1 MAYVQPNSNIY
12 LFKALK
18 LDPRYENTAYFST
31 KTLQSDYFQNA
42 ASFTLP
48 SQSYQRKNKGVL
60 RIEKPYAQVWD
71 VNYMAFLNINFENKM
86 FYAFVTKVEYIN
98 NSTCELTYEL
108 DVIQTYMFDW
118 ELESC
123 FVERE
128 HAARDWVGD
137 NVLPEDLPVTA
148 WTYTDRTKCPV
159 FGTYDVTDPDPAKQ
173 IVVVVASTEDPHEMT
188 NDPAYQSSF
197 IRGYGGRVYNG
208 CWIYGFVPP
217 NPILTPTPDINDFLR
232 LVIANNKVSGIVAIF
247 MCPGVF
253 VPVLRAGDNGFYLDT
268 SHMTS
273 MPYLWQI
280 PKNVSWTYKNKSGN
294 SVTPRNN
301 KLYTSQFNKLIITD
315 HDEASAEYE
324 YEYFNGTQGYAEFK
338 VYKSITPN
346 PEFACVPD
354 HYKGINTASMYQII
368 SHGYPQCSWTSDTFS
383 RWFAANKYRLVFGNA
398 VSGFTSGGKAAA
410 EFAMGGALGPMF
422 GTSHLVS
429 GVSSL
434 LGEML
439 TVNSLPDQLN
449 GTIGQNVNLE
459 SESVGFFYYYARA
472 IDECCAIADNFF
484 DLYGYKTCLHKV
496 PNIHVRQNWT
506 YTKTK
511 GCAIGGH
518 VPADDARKI
527 EAIFDA
533 GIRFWDNINN
543 IGNYSLSNNTIS

>member
-1 MAYVQPNSNIY
+1 MAYVQPNSTIY
-12 LFKALK
+12 LFDNVK
-18 LDPRYENTAYFST
+18 LDPRYENTAWFASRQMQTHYFT
-31 KTLQSDYFQNA
+31 NRATHV
-42 ASFTLP
+42 LP
-48 SQSYQRKNKGVL
+48 SYSYQRKNKGSL
-60 RIEKPYAQVWD
+60 RVQKPYSQMFNI
-71 VNYMAFLNINFENKM
+71 NYMAFINTDFENKL
-86 FYAFVTKVEYIN
+86 FYAFVNKVEYVSNEVTEIQFDI
-98 NSTCELTYEL
+98 
-108 DVIQTYMFDW
+108 DVIQTYLFDW
-118 ELESC
+118 ELLEC

-128 HAARDWVGD
+128 HTASDDVGEH
-137 NVLPEDLPVTA
+137 VLPEDLPVTA
-148 WTYTDRTKCPV
+148 WAYSDRTKCPV
-159 FGTYDVTDPDPAKQ
+159 FGIYDVTDPDPAKQ
-173 IVVVVASTEDPHEMT
+173 LVVVVASTEDPHEMT

-197 IRGYGGRVYNG
+197 IRAYGGRVYNG

-217 NPILTPTPDINDFLR
+217 NPILTPTPNINDFLR

-253 VPVLRAGDNGFYLDT
+253 VPVLRAGDNGFYLDI
-268 SHMTS
+268 SHMAS

-280 PKNVSWTYKNKSGN
+280 PKNVSWTYKNKDGQSIR
-294 SVTPRNN
+294 PRNN
-301 KLYTSQFNKLIITD
+301 KLYTAQFNKLIITD

-346 PEFACVPD
+346 PEFACIPD
-354 HYKGINTASMYQII
+354 HYKGMNTASMYQLI

-410 EFAMGGALGPMF
+410 EFAMGGELGPMF

-472 IDECCAIADNFF
+472 IDECCQMADDFF
-484 DLYGYKTCLHKV
+484 DMYGYKVCQHKV
-496 PNIHVRQNWT
+496 PNIHVRLQYT

-511 GCAIGGH
+511 GCNIGGN

-533 GIRFWDNINN
+533 GVRFWANEND
-543 IGNYSLSNNTIS
+543 IGGYGGSNAPIS